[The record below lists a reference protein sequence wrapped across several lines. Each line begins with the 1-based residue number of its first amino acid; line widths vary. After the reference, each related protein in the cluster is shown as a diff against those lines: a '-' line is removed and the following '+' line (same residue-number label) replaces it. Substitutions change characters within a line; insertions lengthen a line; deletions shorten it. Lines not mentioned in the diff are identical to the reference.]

1 VKKTP
6 AQNISAYTALK
17 LGGNNPGQ
25 RLNAT
30 SATKIHGNPRC
41 HFWFTDPEH
50 NPATPNDKIRRTLAA
65 VHFATFSGANS
76 LSHPVVI

>member
-1 VKKTP
+1 VKNAP

-41 HFWFTDPEH
+41 HFLFTDPKD
-50 NPATPNDKIRRTLAA
+50 NPARENNKP
-65 VHFATFSGANS
+65 FAKGMVLLT
-76 LSHPVVI
+76 